1 MARCTAERLM
11 RELGL
16 KGVARGKARRTTV
29 PADTVERPADLVDR
43 NFHASAQN
51 RLWVADLT
59 YVRTWSGFA
68 YVAFIIGACPRAR
81 GGLLTPYR
89 RMA

>member
-1 MARCTAERLM
+1 M

-29 PADTVERPADLVDR
+29 LADTVERPADLVDR

-59 YVRTWSGFA
+59 YVRT
-68 YVAFIIGACPRAR
+68 
-81 GGLLTPYR
+81 
-89 RMA
+89 